1 MNTNTKWISTESNNI
16 PFHLDVITFE
26 IATKKSNI
34 KSISSLLE
42 NYIKLVHKGFI
53 NSLCVLENSSSMF
66 VVKVSANVDR
76 LVYLDNTSLNLEID
90 NIKD

>member
-1 MNTNTKWISTESNNI
+1 MNTNTKWISTEYRNI
-16 PFHLDVITFE
+16 QFYVDVITFE
-26 IATKKSNI
+26 IATNKSNI

-42 NYIKLVHKGFI
+42 NYTKQVHKGFI
-53 NSLCVLENSSSMF
+53 NTFCVLENSASMF

-76 LVYLDNTSLNLEID
+76 LVYLDTTTLNLEIG

>member
-1 MNTNTKWISTESNNI
+1 MNISTKWVSTEYRNI
-16 PFHLDVITFE
+16 QFHVDIVTFE

-34 KSISSLLE
+34 KSLSSLLE
-42 NYIKLVHKGFI
+42 NYTKLVQKGLI
-53 NSLCVLENSSSMF
+53 NTFCVLENSASMF

-76 LVYLDNTSLNLEID
+76 LVYLDITTLNLEIG

>member
-1 MNTNTKWISTESNNI
+1 MNTNTKCISTEYRNI
-16 PFHLDVITFE
+16 QFHVDVITFE

-42 NYIKLVHKGFI
+42 NYTKLVQKGFI
-53 NSLCVLENSSSMF
+53 NTFCVLENSSSMF

>member
-1 MNTNTKWISTESNNI
+1 MDINTKWISTEYKNI
-16 PFHLDVITFE
+16 QFHVDVITFE

-42 NYIKLVHKGFI
+42 NYTKLVQKGFI
-53 NSLCVLENSSSMF
+53 NTFCVLENSSSMF

>member
-1 MNTNTKWISTESNNI
+1 MNTNTKWISTEYRNI
-16 PFHLDVITFE
+16 QFYVDVITFE

-42 NYIKLVHKGFI
+42 NYTKLVQKGFI
-53 NSLCVLENSSSMF
+53 NTFCVLENSSSMF

-90 NIKD
+90 NIID

>member
-1 MNTNTKWISTESNNI
+1 MNTNTKWISTEYRNI
-16 PFHLDVITFE
+16 QFYVDVITFE

-42 NYIKLVHKGFI
+42 NYTKLVQKGFI
-53 NSLCVLENSSSMF
+53 NTFCVLENSSSMF

-90 NIKD
+90 NIEN

>member
-1 MNTNTKWISTESNNI
+1 MDISTKWVSTEYRNI
-16 PFHLDVITFE
+16 QFHVDIVTFE

-34 KSISSLLE
+34 KSLSSLLE
-42 NYIKLVHKGFI
+42 NYTKLVQKGFI
-53 NSLCVLENSSSMF
+53 NTFWVLENSASMF

-76 LVYLDNTSLNLEID
+76 LVYLDITTLNLEIG

>member
-1 MNTNTKWISTESNNI
+1 MNTNTKWISTEYRNI
-16 PFHLDVITFE
+16 QFYVDVITFE

-42 NYIKLVHKGFI
+42 NYTKLVHKGFI
-53 NSLCVLENSSSMF
+53 NTFCVLENSSSMF

>member
-1 MNTNTKWISTESNNI
+1 MDISTKWVSTNYRNI
-16 PFHLDVITFE
+16 QFHVDIVTFE

-34 KSISSLLE
+34 KSLSSLLE
-42 NYIKLVHKGFI
+42 NYTKLVQKCFI
-53 NSLCVLENSSSMF
+53 NTFCVLENSASMF

-76 LVYLDNTSLNLEID
+76 LVYLDITTLNLEIG

>member
-1 MNTNTKWISTESNNI
+1 MNTNTEWISTEYRNI
-16 PFHLDVITFE
+16 QFHVDVITFE

-42 NYIKLVHKGFI
+42 NYTKLVQKGFI
-53 NSLCVLENSSSMF
+53 NTFCVLENSSSMF

>member
-1 MNTNTKWISTESNNI
+1 MNTNTIWISTEYRNI
-16 PFHLDVITFE
+16 QFYVDVITFE

-42 NYIKLVHKGFI
+42 NYTKLVQKGFI
-53 NSLCVLENSSSMF
+53 NTFCVLENSSSMF

-90 NIKD
+90 NIKN

>member
-1 MNTNTKWISTESNNI
+1 MNTNTKWISTEYRNI
-16 PFHLDVITFE
+16 QFHVDVITFE
-26 IATKKSNI
+26 IATNKSNI

-42 NYIKLVHKGFI
+42 NYTKLVQKGFI
-53 NSLCVLENSSSMF
+53 NTFCVLENSSSMF

>member
-1 MNTNTKWISTESNNI
+1 MNTKWISTEYRNI
-16 PFHLDVITFE
+16 QFHVDVITFE

-42 NYIKLVHKGFI
+42 NYTKQVQKGFI
-53 NSLCVLENSSSMF
+53 NTFCVLENSSSMF

>member
-1 MNTNTKWISTESNNI
+1 MNTNTKWISTEYRNI
-16 PFHLDVITFE
+16 QFYVDVITFE

-42 NYIKLVHKGFI
+42 NYTKLVQKGFI
-53 NSLCVLENSSSMF
+53 NTFFVLENSSSMF

>member
-1 MNTNTKWISTESNNI
+1 MNTNTKWISTEYRNI
-16 PFHLDVITFE
+16 QFPVDVITVE

-42 NYIKLVHKGFI
+42 NYTKLVQKGFI
-53 NSLCVLENSSSMF
+53 NTFCVLENSSSMF

>member
-1 MNTNTKWISTESNNI
+1 MNTNTKWISTEYRNI
-16 PFHLDVITFE
+16 QFYVDVITFE

-42 NYIKLVHKGFI
+42 NYTKLVQKGFI
-53 NSLCVLENSSSMF
+53 NTFCVLENSSSMF

-76 LVYLDNTSLNLEID
+76 LVYLDNTSLNLEIG

>member
-1 MNTNTKWISTESNNI
+1 MNTNTKWISTEYKNI
-16 PFHLDVITFE
+16 QFYVDVITFE

-42 NYIKLVHKGFI
+42 NYTKLVQKGFI
-53 NSLCVLENSSSMF
+53 NTFCVLENSSSMF

-76 LVYLDNTSLNLEID
+76 LVYLDNTSLNLEIG

>member
-1 MNTNTKWISTESNNI
+1 MDISTKLVSTEYRNI
-16 PFHLDVITFE
+16 QFHVDIVTFE

-34 KSISSLLE
+34 KSLSSLLE
-42 NYIKLVHKGFI
+42 NYTKLVQKGFI
-53 NSLCVLENSSSMF
+53 NTFFVLENSASMF

-76 LVYLDNTSLNLEID
+76 LVYLDITTLNLEIG

>member
-1 MNTNTKWISTESNNI
+1 MNISTKWVSTEYRNI
-16 PFHLDVITFE
+16 QFHVDIVTFE

-34 KSISSLLE
+34 KSLSSLLE
-42 NYIKLVHKGFI
+42 NYTKLVQKGFI
-53 NSLCVLENSSSMF
+53 NTFFVLENSSSMF

-76 LVYLDNTSLNLEID
+76 LVYLDTTTLNLEIG

>member
-1 MNTNTKWISTESNNI
+1 MDINTKWVSTEYRNI
-16 PFHLDVITFE
+16 QFHVDIVTFE

-34 KSISSLLE
+34 KSLSSLLE
-42 NYIKLVHKGFI
+42 NYTKLVQKGFI
-53 NSLCVLENSSSMF
+53 NTFFVLENSSSMF

-76 LVYLDNTSLNLEID
+76 LVYLDITTLNLEIG

>member
-1 MNTNTKWISTESNNI
+1 MNTNTKWISTEYINI
-16 PFHLDVITFE
+16 QFHVDVITFE

-42 NYIKLVHKGFI
+42 NYTHRVQKGFI
-53 NSLCVLENSSSMF
+53 NTFCVLENSSSMF

-76 LVYLDNTSLNLEID
+76 LVYLDTTTLNLEIG

>member
-1 MNTNTKWISTESNNI
+1 MNTNTEWISTEYKNI
-16 PFHLDVITFE
+16 KFHVDVITFE

-42 NYIKLVHKGFI
+42 NYTKLVQQGFI
-53 NSLCVLENSSSMF
+53 NTFFVLENSSSMF